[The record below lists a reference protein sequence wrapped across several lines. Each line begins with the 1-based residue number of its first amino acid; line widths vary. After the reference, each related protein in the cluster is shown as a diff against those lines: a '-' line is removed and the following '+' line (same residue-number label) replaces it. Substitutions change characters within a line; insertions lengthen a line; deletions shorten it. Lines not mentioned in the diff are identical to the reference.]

1 MVTDETGIRPSL
13 EESIRLGQRLEDIL
27 LEETR
32 AIESREPDRLQA
44 AVQRKQELLRAL
56 ETETRKQ
63 QQWIEARGAEFTP
76 EGVARL
82 FARLEGGEHLNDRW
96 QALRATIERCNELNQ
111 GNARLIERNQRRV
124 QMSMQIL
131 RGEDSGPATTYDPYG
146 KARHRRTTGQTITRA

>member
-1 MVTDETGIRPSL
+1 MTDEAQFRQSL

-32 AIESREPDRLQA
+32 AIESREPERLQA
-44 AVQRKQELLRAL
+44 AVQRKQELLHAL
-56 ETETRKQ
+56 ETETRRQ
-63 QQWIEARGAEFTP
+63 QEWIVGHDAAFTP

-96 QALRATIERCNELNQ
+96 QALRATVERCNQLNQ

-124 QMSMQIL
+124 QVSMQIL
-131 RGEDSGPATTYDPYG
+131 RGEDTGPATTYDPYG
-146 KARHRRTTGQTITRA
+146 RTRQRRFSGQTITRA

>member
-1 MVTDETGIRPSL
+1 MTDEAQFRQSL

-32 AIESREPDRLQA
+32 AIESREPERLQA
-44 AVQRKQELLRAL
+44 AVQRKQELLHAL
-56 ETETRKQ
+56 ETETRRQ
-63 QQWIEARGAEFTP
+63 QEWIEGHDAAFTP

-96 QALRATIERCNELNQ
+96 QALRATVERCNQLNQ

-124 QMSMQIL
+124 QVSMQIL
-131 RGEDSGPATTYDPYG
+131 RGEDTGPATTYDPYG
-146 KARHRRTTGQTITRA
+146 RTRQRRFSGQTITRA

>member
-1 MVTDETGIRPSL
+1 MTDEAQFRRSL

-32 AIESREPDRLQA
+32 AIESREPERLQA
-44 AVQRKQELLRAL
+44 AVQRKQDLLRAL
-56 ETETRKQ
+56 EAETRRQ
-63 QQWIEARGAEFTP
+63 QEWIEGHDAAFTP

-96 QALRATIERCNELNQ
+96 QALRATIERCNQLNQ

-124 QMSMQIL
+124 QVSMQIL
-131 RGEDSGPATTYDPYG
+131 RGEDTGPATTYDPYG
-146 KARHRRTTGQTITRA
+146 RTRQRRVSGQTITRA